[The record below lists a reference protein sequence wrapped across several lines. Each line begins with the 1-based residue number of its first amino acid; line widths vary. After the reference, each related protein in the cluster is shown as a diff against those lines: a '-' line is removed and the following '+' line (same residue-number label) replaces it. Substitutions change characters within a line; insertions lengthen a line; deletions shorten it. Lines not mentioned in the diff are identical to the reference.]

1 MGEREYDIK
10 KLLEEAKP
18 KIDKII
24 KKWIP
29 KNASKE
35 WLEMICGKPRYEF
48 DVNIIQKTINEPFW
62 DLLDRGGKR
71 WRPYLFLLI
80 IEALGENPEKFMD
93 FVLIPEVIHNGS
105 LIVDDVED
113 GSETRRGKPCVHK
126 IFGVDVA
133 INVGNWMYFFPIIP
147 LMKNIEKI
155 GEEKFIKL
163 MKIYIQEM
171 NNIHFGQAMDIGWHR
186 GWGKNITVEKYLQMC
201 AFKTGTLARMSAK
214 MAAVLAGADD
224 ELVEKL
230 GKFAESIGVAFQIQ
244 DDILNISDSEL
255 AKKKGGKG
263 EDVTEGKR
271 TLMVI
276 YTLEKATKEDASRL
290 EEILN
295 MHTTDKNLI
304 EEVIEIMKKYGAIE
318 YAKSVARKLV
328 EESWR
333 EIDALLSESEAKN
346 KLRAFARF
354 LIERDV

>member
-1 MGEREYDIK
+1 
-10 KLLEEAKP
+10 
-18 KIDKII
+18 
-24 KKWIP
+24 
-29 KNASKE
+29 
-35 WLEMICGKPRYEF
+35 
-48 DVNIIQKTINEPFW
+48 
-62 DLLDRGGKR
+62 
-71 WRPYLFLLI
+71 
-80 IEALGENPEKFMD
+80 
-93 FVLIPEVIHNGS
+93 
-105 LIVDDVED
+105 
-113 GSETRRGKPCVHK
+113 
-126 IFGVDVA
+126 
-133 INVGNWMYFFPIIP
+133 
-147 LMKNIEKI
+147 
-155 GEEKFIKL
+155 
-163 MKIYIQEM
+163 
-171 NNIHFGQAMDIGWHR
+171 MDIGWHN

-201 AFKTGTLARMSAK
+201 AFKTGTLARMSAE

-276 YTLEKATKEDASRL
+276 YTIEKATKEDASRL

-295 MHTTDKNLI
+295 MHTTDKSLI
-304 EEVIEIMKKYGAIE
+304 EEAIGIMKKYGAIE

-328 EESWR
+328 EESWK
-333 EIDALLSESEAKN
+333 EIDALLPESEAKN